1 MKDIGIY
8 KTRKIQILNGSHTI
22 MVSLGI
28 ISNIDNVSDFLKKS
42 FLKKIL
48 IDTVVNEIILS
59 INHDSMELKNYFNK
73 TLERFENPFIDHK
86 LKAISLNS
94 LSKFKSRIIPSIVS
108 FSKIYNRAPYN
119 LYFILSSFII
129 LYHRRKHFK
138 ILDNYSDQFL
148 FDDIKLGD
156 DYVNKILSNK
166 NFWGVD
172 LSKLPK
178 LKEYISVGIKL
189 ISDEYDI
196 KKAYS
201 DYIEKIKTL

>member
-1 MKDIGIY
+1 
-8 KTRKIQILNGSHTI
+8 

-28 ISNIDNVSDFLKKS
+28 ILNIDNVSDFLKNS

-48 IDTVVNEIILS
+48 IDTVINEIILS
-59 INHDSMELKNYFNK
+59 INYDTRELKNYFNK
-73 TLERFENPFIDHK
+73 TLERFENPYIDHK

-108 FSKIYNRAPYN
+108 FSKKYNIVPYN

-138 ILDNYSDQFL
+138 IIDNSSDQFL
-148 FDDIKLGD
+148 FDDINLGD
-156 DYVNKILSNK
+156 DNVNQILSNK

-172 LSKLPK
+172 LLKLPK
-178 LKEYISVGIKL
+178 LKEYTSVGIKL
-189 ISDEYDI
+189 ISDEYNI

-201 DYIEKIKTL
+201 DYIEKIKIL